1 MTRKVTTLSTIS
13 TATAR
18 RRTDI
23 ALLFLRLFIGG
34 VVLLHNIGKMQ
45 TYNEI
50 IEGFPALLF
59 DSPTLTFAVFTIAEV
74 AFAMLIMCGLWV
86 RFAAFLMALGM
97 FLSIFVV
104 VPTAGMT
111 AGTLQFIYMG
121 IYIFFVIAGGGAYAL
136 DSVLWSRRAVN

>member
-1 MTRKVTTLSTIS
+1 
-13 TATAR
+13 
-18 RRTDI
+18 
-23 ALLFLRLFIGG
+23 
-34 VVLLHNIGKMQ
+34 MQ

-104 VPTAGMT
+104 VPTSGMT

>member
-1 MTRKVTTLSTIS
+1 MTRKKSTLTL
-13 TATAR
+13 TPR
-18 RRTDI
+18 RRIDI
-23 ALLFLRLFIGG
+23 ALLYLRLFVGG

-50 IEGFPALLF
+50 IEGYPSLLF
-59 DSPTLTFAVFTIAEV
+59 DSPTVTFAVFTIVEV
-74 AFAMLIMCGLWV
+74 AFAMMIMCGLWV
-86 RFAAFLMALGM
+86 RFASFLMALGM

-136 DSVLWSRRAVN
+136 DSALWGRKGVE

>member
-1 MTRKVTTLSTIS
+1 MTRKHTTSAITS
-13 TATAR
+13 R
-18 RRTDI
+18 RNFDI
-23 ALLFLRLFIGG
+23 ANLYLRLFIGG

-50 IEGFPALLF
+50 IDTFPSLLF

-74 AFAMLIMCGLWV
+74 AFAMMIMCGLWI
-86 RFAAFLMALGM
+86 RFASFLMALGM

-104 VPTAGMT
+104 VPTSGMT

-121 IYIFFVIAGGGAYAL
+121 IYIFFVIAGGGRYAL
-136 DSVLWSRRAVN
+136 DTVLWGRKVVE

>member
-1 MTRKVTTLSTIS
+1 MTRKHTTSAITS
-13 TATAR
+13 R
-18 RRTDI
+18 RNFDI
-23 ALLFLRLFIGG
+23 ANLYLRLFIGG

-50 IEGFPALLF
+50 IDTFPSLLF

-74 AFAMLIMCGLWV
+74 AFAMMIMCGLWI
-86 RFAAFLMALGM
+86 RFASFLMALGM

-104 VPTAGMT
+104 VPTSGMT

-121 IYIFFVIAGGGAYAL
+121 IYIFFVIAGGGRYSL
-136 DSVLWSRRAVN
+136 DTVLWGRKVVE

>member
-1 MTRKVTTLSTIS
+1 MTRKQTTSAITS
-13 TATAR
+13 R
-18 RRTDI
+18 RNSDI
-23 ALLFLRLFIGG
+23 ANLYLRLFIGG

-50 IEGFPALLF
+50 IDTFPSLLF

-74 AFAMLIMCGLWV
+74 AFAMMIMCGLWI
-86 RFAAFLMALGM
+86 RFASFLMALGM

-104 VPTAGMT
+104 VPTSGMT

-121 IYIFFVIAGGGAYAL
+121 IYIFFVIAGGGRYSL
-136 DSVLWSRRAVN
+136 DTVLWGRKVVE

>member
-1 MTRKVTTLSTIS
+1 MTRKITNPI
-13 TATAR
+13 AIR
-18 RRTDI
+18 HRRTDV
-23 ALLFLRLFIGG
+23 ALLYLRLFIGG

-50 IEGFPALLF
+50 IEGYPALLF
-59 DSPTLTFAVFTIAEV
+59 DSPTLTFAVFSIAEV
-74 AFAMLIMCGLWV
+74 AFAMMIMCGLWV
-86 RFAAFLMALGM
+86 RFASFLMALGM

-121 IYIFFVIAGGGAYAL
+121 VYIFFVIAGGGRYAL
-136 DSVLWSRRAVN
+136 DSVLWGRKCATE

>member
-1 MTRKVTTLSTIS
+1 MTRKSPNPIAVRY
-13 TATAR
+13 R
-18 RRTDI
+18 RVDA
-23 ALLFLRLFIGG
+23 ALLYLRLFIGG

-59 DSPTLTFAVFTIAEV
+59 DSPTVTFAVFTIVEV
-74 AFAMLIMCGLWV
+74 AFAMMIMCGLWV
-86 RFAAFLMALGM
+86 RFASFLMALGM

-104 VPTAGMT
+104 VPTSGMT

-121 IYIFFVIAGGGAYAL
+121 IYIFFVIAGGGRYAL
-136 DSVLWSRRAVN
+136 DSALWGRRVSE

>member
-1 MTRKVTTLSTIS
+1 MTRKQTTSAITS
-13 TATAR
+13 R
-18 RRTDI
+18 RNSDI
-23 ALLFLRLFIGG
+23 ANLYLRLFIGG

-50 IEGFPALLF
+50 IDTFPSLLF

-74 AFAMLIMCGLWV
+74 AFAMMIMCGLWI
-86 RFAAFLMALGM
+86 RFASFLMALGM

-104 VPTAGMT
+104 VPTSGMT

-121 IYIFFVIAGGGAYAL
+121 IYIFFVMAGGGRYSL
-136 DSVLWSRRAVN
+136 DTVLWGRKVVE

>member
-1 MTRKVTTLSTIS
+1 MTRKSITLIANTM
-13 TATAR
+13 R
-18 RRTDI
+18 RIDV
-23 ALLFLRLFIGG
+23 ALLYLRLFVGG

-59 DSPTLTFAVFTIAEV
+59 DSPTLTFGVFTITEV

-86 RFAAFLMALGM
+86 RFASFLMALGM

-121 IYIFFVIAGGGAYAL
+121 IYIFFVIAGGGRYAL
-136 DSVLWSRRAVN
+136 DSVLWSRKVVD

>member
-1 MTRKVTTLSTIS
+1 MTRKGTTLSTIS

>member
-1 MTRKVTTLSTIS
+1 MVRKSPNPIAVQY
-13 TATAR
+13 R
-18 RRTDI
+18 RADF
-23 ALLFLRLFIGG
+23 ALLYLRLFVGG

-50 IEGFPALLF
+50 IEGYPLLVF
-59 DSPTLTFAVFTIAEV
+59 DIPTLTFAVFSIAEV

-86 RFAAFLMALGM
+86 RFSSFLMALGM

-121 IYIFFVIAGGGAYAL
+121 IYIFFVIAGGGRYAL
-136 DSVLWSRRAVN
+136 DSALWRRPLSE